1 MKTLYNYREI
11 ALELL
16 AEKIADELNLIM
28 EYSCNFRADKDNLF
42 KRVQDYLKR
51 LDAEDL
57 IYKYKEFIYS

>member
-1 MKTLYNYREI
+1 METLYNYREI

-16 AEKIADELNLIM
+16 AEKIVDELNLIM

-42 KRVQDYLKR
+42 KRFKEYLKR

-57 IYKYKEFIYS
+57 IYKYKEIIYS